1 MSYTT
6 GNSIPLHP
14 LTSEVQP
21 PSFVDNNNIYNIKQ
35 TIPNK
40 HSTDLNTEPV
50 IFEPIR
56 NIRLSRATY
65 KVTNYINFDPYLAN
79 FEKFDKYL
87 SAFKEDL
94 TDRNKMG
101 TIMDVDS
108 RYKIR
113 GYDWDCS
120 QKLPSQFGSI
130 RCRLHRQYLRI
141 VKETDVIR
149 DLFRGVHQRFLAAID
164 HLDYYLQEGEY
175 LPRKQYEE
183 LDASESAFL
192 DSILE

>member
-1 MSYTT
+1 MSYTI
-6 GNSIPLHP
+6 GNSIHLHT

-21 PSFVDNNNIYNIKQ
+21 PSYIDNNNIYNIKK
-35 TIPNK
+35 TIPNNDN
-40 HSTDLNTEPV
+40 TDLNTEPV

-56 NIRLSRATY
+56 NIKLSRATY
-65 KVTNYINFDPYLAN
+65 NVTSYINFDPYLAN
-79 FEKFDKYL
+79 FEKFYKYL

-113 GYDWDCS
+113 GYEWDCS

-130 RCRLHRQYLRI
+130 RCTFHRQYLRI
-141 VKETDVIR
+141 LKETDVIT
-149 DLFRGVHQRFLAAID
+149 DLFRAVHQRFLAAID
-164 HLDYYLQEGEY
+164 HLVYYPNSEGSRERRYIQEGEY
-175 LPRKQYEE
+175 LPT
-183 LDASESAFL
+183 
-192 DSILE
+192 